1 MGDCTTHPWK
11 VIISVITFTV
21 TILPVSDGYKDEKP
35 PATSQE
41 YQGVDVV
48 LMTVVR
54 CGALLCTYHQFRTL
68 HRIGSKYILGAHQ
81 ECPGENAA
89 QFAKIVAAT
98 LLARELS
105 LMAALSAGHLVKSHL
120 IHHNRAAKA
129 AASAPAPAPCVTATL
144 LPTTTATLPT
154 PTTTVTS
161 ASPTT
166 ATSTLYKGLQRRSMP
181 TGDLLIHI

>member
-1 MGDCTTHPWK
+1 
-11 VIISVITFTV
+11 
-21 TILPVSDGYKDEKP
+21 
-35 PATSQE
+35 
-41 YQGVDVV
+41 
-48 LMTVVR
+48 MTVVR

-81 ECPGENAA
+81 ECPGENAV

-98 LLARELS
+98 LLAGELS
-105 LMAALSAGHLVKSHL
+105 LMAALAAGHLVRSDL

-129 AASAPAPAPCVTATL
+129 AASAPALAPPCVTVITH
-144 LPTTTATLPT
+144 LPTTPATLPT

-166 ATSTLYKGLQRRSMP
+166 TTSTLYKGLQRRSMP
-181 TGDLLIHI
+181 TGDILIHI